1 MSSITRRFYTE
12 LCQTLFRHPSL
23 VDAAEPLIQRVFPWF
38 RAGFYAARVL
48 QIKPQAGC
56 LRLKLKVGQFF
67 PMFTPGQHLQLR
79 VSIRGVPMER
89 TFSICSSVQQLHA
102 QREIELAIKI
112 QPQGHFT
119 GALSGELTPGSY
131 VHLSAPEGDFA
142 LSQGSAAC
150 LVAAGSGV
158 TPLFSMLTSLSRL
171 TVPLL
176 FVYSYRGTE
185 QLLFAEHWAAL
196 QAKFPL
202 LKLVLWDS
210 ATRGRLSADH
220 IFEELQPE
228 LRGQFLLCG
237 PVAFT
242 QDLRTA
248 CLARSVSPTQITAE
262 SFGLLQRTTA
272 TSQPVRIT
280 LGRQQHDLGG
290 QGSILQRAEQSGL
303 VLRYGCRRGVCMQC
317 LCDKSSG
324 VVRNLLTGELSDA
337 GAGRIQ
343 LCISEAVSP
352 VELSSEGL
360 IV

>member
-1 MSSITRRFYTE
+1 MSAVYRRIYTE
-12 LCQTLFRHPSL
+12 LCQMLFRQSSL
-23 VDAAEPLIQRVFPWF
+23 AGAAEPLIQRLLPWYN
-38 RAGFYAARVL
+38 AGFYAARVL

-56 LRLKLKVGQFF
+56 LRLKLKVSRFF
-67 PMFTPGQHLQLR
+67 PLFTPGQHLQLR
-79 VSIRGVPMER
+79 VNISGVPTER

-102 QREIELAIKI
+102 QREIELAVKI

-119 GALSGELTPGSY
+119 GALSGELTPGNY
-131 VHLSAPEGDFA
+131 VHLGPPTGDFA

-150 LVAAGSGV
+150 LIAAGSGV

-185 QLLFAEHWAAL
+185 QLLFAEQWAGL

-202 LKLVLWDS
+202 LKLILWDS
-210 ATRGRLSADH
+210 AARGRLSADR

-242 QDLRTA
+242 QDLRAA
-248 CLARSVSPTQITAE
+248 CLARGISPTQIAAE
-262 SFGLLQRTTA
+262 SFGMIQRTAA
-272 TSQPVRIT
+272 TSQPVRIA
-280 LGRQQHDLGG
+280 LGRQQHDLVG

-343 LCISEAVSP
+343 LCVSEAVSP

-360 IV
+360 VV

>member
-1 MSSITRRFYTE
+1 MSSIYRRFYTE
-12 LCQTLFRHPSL
+12 LCQTLFRQPNIL
-23 VDAAEPLIQRVFPWF
+23 TAAEPLIQRVFPWF
-38 RAGFYAARVL
+38 SAGFYAARVL

-56 LRLKLKVGQFF
+56 LRLTLKVSRFF
-67 PMFTPGQHLQLR
+67 PLFTPGQHLQLR

-89 TFSICSSVQQLHA
+89 TFSICSPVQQLHA
-102 QREIELAIKI
+102 KREIELAVKI
-112 QPQGHFT
+112 QPQGRFT
-119 GALSGELTPGSY
+119 SALSSELTLSSY
-131 VHLSAPEGDFA
+131 VHLGAPTGDFS
-142 LSQGSAAC
+142 LSQDHAAC

-158 TPLFSMLTSLSRL
+158 TPLFSMLNSLSRL

-176 FVYSYRGTE
+176 FVYSYRGAT
-185 QLLFAEHWAAL
+185 QLLFAEHWAEL

-202 LKLVLWDS
+202 LQLILWDS
-210 ATRGRLSADH
+210 AVMGRLTPERLFAK
-220 IFEELQPE
+220 LQPK
-228 LRGQFLLCG
+228 LRGKFLLCG
-237 PVAFT
+237 PTEFT
-242 QDLRTA
+242 QDFRAA
-248 CLARSVSPTQITAE
+248 CLAQGVSPTQISIE
-262 SFGLLQRTTA
+262 SFGLLQRTA
-272 TSQPVRIT
+272 ASSQPVRLA
-280 LGRQQHDLGG
+280 LGQQQHVLGG

>member
-1 MSSITRRFYTE
+1 MSSIYRRFYTE
-12 LCQTLFRHPSL
+12 VCQTLFRQPNI

-38 RAGFYAARVL
+38 RADFYAARVL

-56 LRLKLKVGQFF
+56 LRLKLQVSRFF
-67 PMFTPGQHLQLR
+67 PLFTPGQHLQLR
-79 VSIRGVPMER
+79 VSIQGVPMER

-102 QREIELAIKI
+102 QREIELAVKI
-112 QPQGHFT
+112 QPQGRFT

-131 VHLSAPEGDFA
+131 VHLGAPTGDFA
-142 LSQGSAAC
+142 LSQDHAAC
-150 LVAAGSGV
+150 LIAAGSGV
-158 TPLFSMLTSLSRL
+158 TPLFSMLNSLSRL

-176 FVYSYRGTE
+176 FVYSYRGAA
-185 QLLFAEHWAAL
+185 QLLFAEHWAEL

-202 LKLVLWDS
+202 LQLVLWDS
-210 ATRGRLSADH
+210 AVNGRLTPERLFAK
-220 IFEELQPE
+220 LQPE
-228 LRGQFLLCG
+228 LRGKFLLCG
-237 PVAFT
+237 PTEFT
-242 QDLRTA
+242 QDFRAA
-248 CLARSVSPTQITAE
+248 CLAKGVSPTQISTE
-262 SFGLLQRTTA
+262 SFGLLQRTAA
-272 TSQPVRIT
+272 TSQPVRLT

-337 GAGRIQ
+337 GDGRIQ

-360 IV
+360 VV